1 MFSDFVIITAHSLQD
16 ASQTETLFPKCD
28 VSFPLACSICRSIF
42 FCMKCIIPAYLL
54 AAPPSAESW
63 LPVSLGVLTDLEGDT
78 GVGTK

>member
-1 MFSDFVIITAHSLQD
+1 MNQESLL
-16 ASQTETLFPKCD
+16 TLNFG
-28 VSFPLACSICRSIF
+28 
-42 FCMKCIIPAYLL
+42 MKCVTVTHLL